1 MKICKNEYAWSRMLT
16 LGHGHGMQRP
26 PALALVPVSWVS
38 VALLVSSTR
47 SFSQVP
53 FIRFSL
59 AHAPAVLQAISAV
72 YRDWLLTPVL
82 FHFWSA
88 THTPLPACPFP
99 FVLHVEEG
107 RTAKVGEPTG
117 RYFSFSLGGIHKYAS
132 VIMCHS

>member
-1 MKICKNEYAWSRMLT
+1 MVKDAHSFLGH
-16 LGHGHGMQRP
+16 GHGHGMQRP

-53 FIRFSL
+53 FPRLSL

-72 YRDWLLTPVL
+72 YRDWPLTPVL
-82 FHFWSA
+82 FLFWSA
-88 THTPLPACPFP
+88 THTPPACPFP

-107 RTAKVGEPTG
+107 RTAKVGEPTR
-117 RYFSFSLGGIHKYAS
+117 RYFSFPLGGILQYAS